1 MIPFAELKPQYLS
14 IKDEIDAAIAEVFD
28 AGWFILGKQCAAF
41 EEEFAA
47 YHGMGNIAVG
57 CASGTDAIH
66 LALRAVGVKPGDEVI
81 TAANTCVPA
90 VCGIA
95 ASGATIALADVS
107 DDTLTMC
114 PKSLRSAITPR
125 TRAIVPVHLYG
136 HACDMDAIAAIAREH
151 NLKIVEDCAQAH
163 GSRYKGM
170 KCGTLGDAAAFSF
183 YPSKNLG
190 AYGDGGTVLTRDPD
204 VAERVRMLRNYGEE
218 SRYRSVSEGFNSRL
232 DEIQAAILRV
242 KLRHLDAWNAA
253 RRERA
258 DVYVGLLRETEAAV
272 PKVADWAQSNYHLF
286 IVRTPHRDALCDHL
300 HRAGVGTQIHYP
312 TPIHLQP
319 AYISLGNTA
328 GAFPVSERACN
339 EVLSLPMYPELPMD
353 HLTTIAHA
361 VRSFHA

>member
-14 IKDEIDAAIAEVFD
+14 IKEEIDAAIAEVFD

-47 YHGMGNIAVG
+47 YHGTGNIAVG
-57 CASGTDAIH
+57 CASGTDGIH

-81 TAANTCVPA
+81 TVANTCVPT
-90 VCGIA
+90 VCGLA
-95 ASGATIALADVS
+95 ASGATVVLTDVTN
-107 DDTLTMC
+107 DTLTMC
-114 PKSLRSAITPR
+114 SKSLRNGITPR

-136 HACDMDAIAAIAREH
+136 HPCDMDAIAAIARDH

-163 GSRYKGM
+163 GALYKG
-170 KCGTLGDAAAFSF
+170 KRCGTLGDAAAFSF

-190 AYGDGGTVLTRDPD
+190 AYGDGGAVLTRDHD
-204 VAERVRMLRNYGEE
+204 VAERIRMLRNYGEE

-242 KLRHLDAWNAA
+242 KLCHLDAWNAA

-258 DVYVGLLRETEAAV
+258 VRYNELLTGSAVSLPQEAA
-272 PKVADWAQSNYHLF
+272 WATSNCHLYV
-286 IVRTPHRDALCDHL
+286 IRSQKRDALRDHL

-312 TPIHLQP
+312 TPIHLHP
-319 AYISLGNTA
+319 AYKDLGYATR
-328 GAFPVSERACN
+328 AFPVSERACD
-339 EVLSLPMYPELPMD
+339 EVLSLPMYPELSLED
-353 HLTTIAHA
+353 VSTIADVIRA
-361 VRSFHA
+361 IRT